1 VSDER
6 GFTIVEVMVAMMV
19 LIIGATALVGSSGLV
34 SRQIGRGRSISMAT
48 QVATQRLETLRRAA
62 NRRTSV
68 GGNRCQH
75 ASFASGTATTLGMS
89 ESWGIVSAGGTL
101 RSVVD
106 TVTYG
111 RTSGT
116 SRVILRT
123 LIACY

>member
-1 VSDER
+1 MSNQR
-6 GFTIVEVMVAMMV
+6 GFTIVEVMVAMLV
-19 LIIGATALVGSSGLV
+19 LIIGATALVGSSGIV
-34 SRQIGRGRSISMAT
+34 SRQIGRGRSISTAT

-89 ESWGIVSAGGTL
+89 ESWGVATAGTL

>member
-34 SRQIGRGRSISMAT
+34 SRQIGRGRSIRRAT

-68 GGNRCQH
+68 GGSRCQH
-75 ASFASGTATTLGMS
+75 ASFAGGTATTLGMS
-89 ESWGIVSAGGTL
+89 ESWGIVSAGGNL

>member
-1 VSDER
+1 VSNQR
-6 GFTIVEVMVAMMV
+6 GFTIVEVMVAMLV
-19 LIIGATALVGSSGLV
+19 LIIGATALVGSSGIV
-34 SRQIGRGRSISMAT
+34 SRQIGRGRSISTAT

-89 ESWGIVSAGGTL
+89 ESWGVATVGTL